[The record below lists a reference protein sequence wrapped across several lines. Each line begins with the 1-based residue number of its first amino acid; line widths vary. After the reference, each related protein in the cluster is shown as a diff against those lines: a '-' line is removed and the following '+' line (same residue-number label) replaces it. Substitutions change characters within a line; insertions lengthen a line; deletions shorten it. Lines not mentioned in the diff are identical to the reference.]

1 MRSLCPWQ
9 YVHIVLSE
17 EDTRPLFVR
26 LVFEEGNKERKE
38 MDRFARIDH
47 LREGEDVEGRSLY
60 LLEELKAGR
69 ITVADLMGP
78 VAHLPNL
85 SAEITIPPG
94 DKSLFPAAPNA
105 EFLPKDESNKLL
117 DEHVHPHDYVN
128 PTPPEDYDMVVI
140 GAGVAGLIS
149 SIMGAWL
156 GKRVA
161 MIERHAMGG
170 DCLNTGCVPSKAVI
184 ACAKAF
190 HHVKDLAK
198 FGVHVE
204 GNVSI
209 DFGAVMERMRK
220 IRAKISHHDS
230 VQRYSKEFC
239 EHVYVGNATFVG
251 DHAIEVIGDDGS
263 KRLLRFKKAMIGTGA
278 SAAVPPNLVGIPHL
292 TNSSFFNLTQLPP
305 RVIFVGCGPIGLEL
319 AQSLA
324 RFGSKVMCFERA
336 DRLLIREDP
345 QAAAIL
351 QAALARDGVEL
362 YFNAIVH
369 SFTTQ
374 GEANEATG
382 EGLYHAPWLQYSVT
396 VEING
401 EHHVYHA
408 DCVMNAT
415 GRAPNVHG
423 LGLENV
429 GVEYDNRRGVHVN
442 DFYQTTHPDI
452 YACGDCTSPYKFT
465 HAADFQA
472 RIAVRNMFLGGE
484 IARAS
489 DLLIPW
495 CTYTDPE
502 IAHVGKYEDE
512 LDRKGIAY
520 ETFVRHLKDVDRC
533 LCDGVEEGF
542 VKLIV
547 QAGTQQIVG
556 ATICGPNAGDMIS
569 EVTVCMQYGI
579 TVPQL
584 AGTIHPYPTTQ
595 ESIRQACLGFN
606 KYFKNPQGP
615 ALLALKRFMTERD
628 ATTVTGDATTTSSS
642 TTTSN

>member
-1 MRSLCPWQ
+1 
-9 YVHIVLSE
+9 
-17 EDTRPLFVR
+17 
-26 LVFEEGNKERKE
+26 
-38 MDRFARIDH
+38 MDYSRIDV
-47 LREGEDVEGRSLY
+47 LREGETVEARSAF
-60 LLEELKAGR
+60 LLEELKSGR
-69 ITVADLMGP
+69 ISVADLMGP
-78 VAHLPNL
+78 IGNLANL
-85 SAEITIPPG
+85 SPDLYIPPG
-94 DKSLFPAAPNA
+94 DKSVFPSAPNS
-105 EFLPKDESNKLL
+105 EFYPKDSNNVLL
-117 DEHVHPHDYVN
+117 EEHVHPHDYNN
-128 PTPPEDYDMVVI
+128 PAPSDHYDLVVI
-140 GAGVAGLIS
+140 GAGVSGLIS

-190 HHVKDLAK
+190 AHVKDLEK
-198 FGVHVE
+198 YGISLNGE
-204 GNVSI
+204 PSI
-209 DFGAVMERMRK
+209 DFGKVMERMRK
-220 IRAKISHHDS
+220 IRAQISHHDS

-239 EHVYVGNATFVG
+239 EHVFIGQAVFQSDKT
-251 DHAIEVIGDDGS
+251 IEVTGDDGT
-263 KRLLRFKKAMIGTGA
+263 KRVLKYTKAMIGTGA
-278 SAAVPPNLVGIPHL
+278 SAAVPPNLVNIPHL
-292 TNSSFFNLTQLPP
+292 TNSSFFNLTALPP

-345 QAAAIL
+345 EAAAIL
-351 QAALARDGVEL
+351 QAQLSKDGVEL

-369 SFTTQ
+369 EFTCT
-374 GEANEATG
+374 GEHNESTG
-382 EGLYHAPWLQYSVT
+382 EGLYRAPWLQYTVT

-401 EHHVYHA
+401 VKEVHAA

-423 LGLENV
+423 LGLEEVN
-429 GVEYDNRRGVHVN
+429 VEYDNRRGVYVN
-442 DFYQTTHPDI
+442 DYFQTTNADI
-452 YACGDCTSPYKFT
+452 YACGDCTSAFKFT

-472 RIAVRNMFLGGE
+472 RIAVRNMFLGE
-484 IARAS
+484 THKAS

-502 IAHVGKYEDE
+502 IAHVGKYEEE
-512 LDRKGIAY
+512 LQRKGIPF
-520 ETFVRHLKDVDRC
+520 EVFSRQLKDVDRC
-533 LCDGVEEGF
+533 LCDGIDSGF

-547 QAGTQQIVG
+547 QAGTKQILG

-569 EVTVCMQYGI
+569 ELTVCIQYGI
-579 TVPQL
+579 TVPQV

-606 KYFKNPQGP
+606 KYFKNPQGA
-615 ALLALKRFMTERD
+615 ALLALKAFMAELDTEKK
-628 ATTVTGDATTTSSS
+628 
-642 TTTSN
+642 